1 MPEMKLEI
9 SEYKNQLDIP
19 LLYFKVLVR
28 FAQYSVNG
36 KLSVKTCRQILSW
49 DFKLKKEESN
59 KVLKEM
65 KKLGLISF
73 ISNHTIEVNLTKS
86 FITRLKRH
94 ERVWWWK

>member
-9 SEYKNQLDIP
+9 SEYKDQLDIP

-86 FITRLKRH
+86 FIARLKH
-94 ERVWWWK
+94 ERGSFV